1 MLSLRPRPLFSFPSH
16 EDGAVVVEVL
26 IVLPLMLGFA
36 MFVAEVLLLL
46 KTELHAE
53 NAMRAGAH
61 YLMRCETLPD
71 GCNDALLQEIVT
83 IALADDATTGPED
96 PLTITSVVGQ
106 RPPSSDPEPRVAE
119 LRLQY
124 LYTGGALFSFG
135 ASVTR
140 ELPRVHTLQ
149 VLLQ

>member
-1 MLSLRPRPLFSFPSH
+1 MPSLKPQRPVSFIRRD
-16 EDGAVVVEVL
+16 DGALLVETL
-26 IVLPLMLGFA
+26 IVLPLFLGFG

-46 KTELHAE
+46 KTDLHAE

-71 GCNDALLQEIVT
+71 GCNDELLQEIVT
-83 IALADDATTGPED
+83 IALADGAVTGPED
-96 PLTITSVVGQ
+96 PLTIISVTGE
-106 RPPSSDPEPRVAE
+106 RPPSTDPEPRVAE
-119 LRLQY
+119 LRVQY

-135 ASVTR
+135 ASVAR
-140 ELPRVHTLQ
+140 ELTRTHTLR